1 MESNSDTVIVF
12 DFDLTIID
20 CDSDPWVIEQL
31 GATQLFRSLLPTL
44 PWNTLMDKMM
54 GELHEQGKTIS
65 DIEQSL
71 KTIPLHPEM
80 IRAIE
85 FAFSMGCDLRIVSDA
100 NMFFITTILQAH
112 GLLEYFTEIKT
123 NPAFVDETGRLRI
136 RPFHPFTEGPPHGCT
151 FCPPNM
157 CKGSIINEMIQK
169 FLVEGE
175 SDEMIHK
182 SFIEGESNE
191 MVQKSLVEGES
202 GEMIQKSFVEGESD
216 EMIENSFEGE
226 SMNKKRIIYLG
237 DGSGDFCP
245 SLKLRCG
252 DHVLP
257 RKEYPLWKLIQK
269 NCDLVKAE
277 VHGWSNAKDVEDLFV
292 ELLKDSFCST
302 NVCEGS
308 YEEICAINSGYGEIS
323 TIEAYSNEF

>member
-1 MESNSDTVIVF
+1 MESNNDTVIVF

-31 GATQLFRSLLPTL
+31 GANQLFRSLLPSL

-54 GELHEQGKTIS
+54 AELHEQGKTIN
-65 DIEQSL
+65 DIEESL

-85 FAFSMGCDLRIVSDA
+85 FAFSLGCDLRIVSDA
-100 NMFFITTILQAH
+100 NLFFIKTILQAH
-112 GLLEYFTEIKT
+112 GLLDYFTEIKT

-136 RPFHPFTEGPPHGCT
+136 QPFHPFIEGPPHGCT
-151 FCPPNM
+151 LCPPNM

-169 FLVEGE
+169 SDEMIQKTLVEGE
-175 SDEMIHK
+175 SVEMIH
-182 SFIEGESNE
+182 N
-191 MVQKSLVEGES
+191 SLEE
-202 GEMIQKSFVEGESD
+202 
-216 EMIENSFEGE
+216 E
-226 SMNKKRIIYLG
+226 SMNKKRFIYLG

-245 SLKLRCG
+245 SLKLRDG
-252 DHVLP
+252 DHILP
-257 RKEYPLWKLIQK
+257 RKEYPLWKLIHK

-277 VHGWSNAKDVEDLFV
+277 VHGWSNPKDVEDLLV
-292 ELLKDSFCST
+292 ELLKDSLCST

-308 YEEICAINSGYGEIS
+308 YEEICAIGLGCGGCGEIGCGEIS
-323 TIEAYSNEF
+323 TTEACSEEV

>member
-1 MESNSDTVIVF
+1 MESNSNTVIVF

-31 GATQLFRSLLPTL
+31 GATQLFRSLLPSL
-44 PWNTLMDKMM
+44 PWNSLMDKMM
-54 GELHEQGKTIS
+54 WELHQQGKTIS
-65 DIEQSL
+65 DIEESL

-85 FAFSMGCDLRIVSDA
+85 FAFSLGCDLRIVSDA

-123 NPAFVDETGRLRI
+123 NPAFVDDTGRLRI
-136 RPFHPFTEGPPHGCT
+136 QPFHPFTEGPPHGCNL
-151 FCPPNM
+151 CPPNM

-175 SDEMIHK
+175 SDEMIQKSFVEESNEMIQK
-182 SFIEGESNE
+182 SFIEQSEE
-191 MVQKSLVEGES
+191 I
-202 GEMIQKSFVEGESD
+202 IQKSFVEGESNG
-216 EMIENSFEGE
+216 MTNNFLEGE
-226 SMNKKRIIYLG
+226 SMNKKRFIYLG

-245 SLKLRCG
+245 SLKLRNG
-252 DHVLP
+252 DLILP
-257 RKEYPLWKLIQK
+257 RKEYPLWKLIHK

-302 NVCEGS
+302 DVCGGS
-308 YEEICAINSGYGEIS
+308 YEEICVGCGEIS
-323 TIEAYSNEF
+323 TMKVYSNDL

>member
-54 GELHEQGKTIS
+54 EELHQQGKTIS
-65 DIEQSL
+65 DIEESL

-85 FAFSMGCDLRIVSDA
+85 FAFSLGCDLRIVSDA
-100 NMFFITTILQAH
+100 NLFFITTILQAH

-136 RPFHPFTEGPPHGCT
+136 KPFHPFTEGPPHGCT
-151 FCPPNM
+151 LCPPNM

-169 FLVEGE
+169 SFVEGESNKMIQKSVVEGE
-175 SDEMIHK
+175 SDEMIQN
-182 SFIEGESNE
+182 SLEGES
-191 MVQKSLVEGES
+191 
-202 GEMIQKSFVEGESD
+202 I
-216 EMIENSFEGE
+216 
-226 SMNKKRIIYLG
+226 NKKQFIYLG

-245 SLKLRCG
+245 TLKLRDG
-252 DHVLP
+252 DHILP

-269 NCDLVKAE
+269 NCDLIKAE
-277 VHGWSNAKDVEDLFV
+277 VHGWSNAKDIEDLFV
-292 ELLKDSFCST
+292 KLLKDSFCSSHVCEGYSD
-302 NVCEGS
+302 VCEGS
-308 YEEICAINSGYGEIS
+308 YEEICAANLGFEEMSA
-323 TIEAYSNEF
+323 IEAYSNEL